1 MTGEPLDPA
10 RPKPSQEA
18 SASYLSTGSLVMRLV
33 RDYLHP
39 YRLKLTGAIIC
50 MVLAAASQPLL
61 AWLMEP
67 VVRDVFMNRDQTML
81 VLVPVAIMSIMI
93 VGGAANFGQS
103 VLMNWVGLRI
113 VADLQN
119 RVFSHLIHLDLAFF
133 RRIPSGNLI
142 AHLTS
147 DAYLIRQATSS
158 TLTSLVKD
166 LLTVVFLVALMFYEN
181 WRLACVVFFVFPMA
195 AWPISR
201 LGKRMRQVITVTQGE
216 VGSFTNLLSET
227 FQGVRHVKAYGMEA
241 HESMRAERRVERLFD
256 LYMKATRTRALTTPM
271 MEGLGGLAIAVVIWY
286 GGSQVIAGE
295 AEPGAFFALFTA
307 LLLAYR
313 PIRSIANLN
322 TALQEGLAAAQRVFA
337 VLDQKGNIREV
348 PNAESLSVSGGH
360 IKFSSVKFRY
370 IDEIPALG
378 GIDIEV
384 AAGETVALVGPSGA
398 GKSTVLNLIP
408 RFYDVESGT
417 VEVDGQD
424 VRAVT
429 LSTLRS
435 AIALVSQDVALFDDT
450 VRANI
455 AYGRPG
461 AEMDEIIAAANSA
474 AAHNFILSL
483 PDGYDTLVGERG
495 AKLSGGER
503 QRIAIARALLK
514 NAPILLLDEAT
525 AALDAASERE
535 VQTALATLKRGRTTL
550 VIAHRLAT
558 VRDADRIYVFDKGNV
573 VEQGS
578 HDELPTLQGL
588 YSRLYSLQ
596 FMDQGAAYKAEIV
609 DENNEKIS
617 SA

>member
-1 MTGEPLDPA
+1 
-10 RPKPSQEA
+10 
-18 SASYLSTGSLVMRLV
+18 MRLV

-424 VRAVT
+424 VRSVT

-461 AEMDEIIAAANSA
+461 AEMEEIIAAANSA

-514 NAPILLLDEAT
+514 NAPILLLDAAT

-578 HDELPTLQGL
+578 HDELLTLQGL